1 MILTQQNMKN
11 LILKVA
17 FIFFIMPFVLT
28 AKDYNASLFG
38 IKSDGITLNTQ
49 SIQKAIDFI
58 HEKGGGKLIFSVGKY
73 LSGSIQLKSN
83 VSIELKEGAILLAS
97 AAIYDYTGLNGNKA
111 LIVADGE
118 KNVGVFGKGV
128 IEGQGAGVAEQ
139 VQIQIQKGYLDETT
153 SQASPALISMNNCSD
168 IQIEGI
174 HFQNACGSTIQ
185 FNQCQQINVQGIFI
199 KNNWRKDQKGL
210 IIAGCEGGQ
219 LKNIFIESSGMEL
232 VMDAKSKN
240 ISKEQVKNALGKIL

>member
-1 MILTQQNMKN
+1 LSTRHMKN
-11 LILKVA
+11 ILFTGI
-17 FIFFIMPFVLT
+17 FILLLSLAAS

-83 VSIELKEGAILLAS
+83 VSIELKEGAVLLATT
-97 AAIYDYTGLNGNKA
+97 AIYDYVGLSGNKA

-118 KNVGVFGKGV
+118 KNVGIFGKGV

-139 VQIQIQKGYLDETT
+139 IKNQIQKGYLQE
-153 SQASPALISMNNCSD
+153 SALQASPAIISMSNCSG

-174 HFQNACGSTIQ
+174 HFQNACGSTVN

-199 KNNWRKDQKGL
+199 KNTWRNDQKGL
-210 IIAGCEGGQ
+210 IITACDGAQ
-219 LKNIFIESSGMEL
+219 LNNLFIESSGPEMVL
-232 VMDAKSKN
+232 DSKSLN
-240 ISKEQVKNALGKIL
+240 ISKEKVKNAAGKML

>member
-1 MILTQQNMKN
+1 MKN
-11 LILKVA
+11 LILKVV
-17 FIFFIMPFVLT
+17 FIFVMMPFVLT

-58 HEKGGGKLIFSVGKY
+58 NENGGGKLIFSVGKY

-83 VSIELKEGAILLAS
+83 VSIELKEGAVLLAS
-97 AAIYDYTGLNGNKA
+97 TAIYDYVGLNGNKA

-139 VQIQIQKGYLDETT
+139 VQIQIQKGYLKETMI
-153 SQASPALISMNNCSD
+153 QASPALISMTNCTGV
-168 IQIEGI
+168 QLEGI
-174 HFQNACGSTIQ
+174 HFQNACGQAVTM
-185 FNQCQQINVQGIFI
+185 NQCQQINVQGIFI
-199 KNNWRKDQKGL
+199 KNTWRKDQKGL
-210 IIAGCEGGQ
+210 SIAACEGGQ
-219 LKNIFIESSGMEL
+219 LKNVFIESTGADL
-232 VMDAKSKN
+232 LIDAKSVN
-240 ISKEQVKNALGKIL
+240 ISKENVKNALGKML

>member
-11 LILKVA
+11 LILKGT
-17 FIFFIMPFVLT
+17 FIFLMIPFVLT

-83 VSIELKEGAILLAS
+83 VSIELKEGAVLLATT
-97 AAIYDYTGLNGNKA
+97 AIYDYVRLNGNKA

-118 KNVGVFGKGV
+118 KNVGVFGKGI
-128 IEGQGAGVAEQ
+128 IEGQGVGLAEQ
-139 VQIQIQKGYLDETT
+139 INLQIQKGYLEETT
-153 SQASPALISMNNCSD
+153 SQANPALISMTNCSG
-168 IQIEGI
+168 IQIEDI
-174 HFQNACGSTIQ
+174 HFQNACGSTIN
-185 FNQCQQINVQGIFI
+185 FNQCQQLNVQGIFI
-199 KNNWRKDQKGL
+199 KNTWRKDQKGL
-210 IIAGCEGGQ
+210 IIAACDGGK
-219 LKNIFIESSGMEL
+219 LKNIFIESSGTEL
-232 VMDAKSKN
+232 ILDAKSVN
-240 ISKEQVKNALGKIL
+240 ISKEQVKNAMGKLL